1 MDSIFGPIIFQPIG
15 WFFNKLFELCGNV
28 APAIFL
34 LTLTIDILM
43 FPLQVR
49 QQRSTAKQTA
59 LKPKLEKLREKYGN
73 DRVKLQQ
80 ETQALYAKENVS
92 MTGGCLTSFI
102 RLPFIWAI
110 WRVIAKP
117 FTYMAGAFNTPVK
130 QAVAKLIE
138 GSKDSYAELK
148 LVGSDN
154 LPAALDIFDRADFE
168 LFGLDLLSIPSIK
181 SPALNW
187 IFPAFAFA
195 TAMLSSVVMMKL
207 NRRNASTAEAQ
218 QQQSMGCMMYGMPFI
233 TLIFSFSSIPA
244 AISSYWGFSNIL
256 SMLIQ
261 IIVVHKF
268 GPYTAIAQGY
278 AKTVKQQQQKE
289 AKKLSAP
296 SEN

>member
-1 MDSIFGPIIFQPIG
+1 
-15 WFFNKLFELCGNV
+15 
-28 APAIFL
+28 
-34 LTLTIDILM
+34 
-43 FPLQVR
+43 
-49 QQRSTAKQTA
+49 
-59 LKPKLEKLREKYGN
+59 
-73 DRVKLQQ
+73 
-80 ETQALYAKENVS
+80 

-117 FTYMAGAFNTPVK
+117 FTYMAGAFNAPVK

-168 LFGLDLLSIPSIK
+168 IFGLDLLSIPSIK

-187 IFPAFAFA
+187 IFPLFAFA

-207 NRRNASTAEAQ
+207 NRRNASAAEAQ
-218 QQQSMGCMMYGMPFI
+218 QQQSMGCLMYGMPFV
-233 TLIFSFSSIPA
+233 TLIFSFSNIPA
-244 AISSYWGFSNIL
+244 AISFYWGFSNIL

-261 IIVVHKF
+261 IIVVRKF